1 MKHYNYVTIIF
12 LVLKLS
18 TNILFIETDESNL
31 ILKTFSTFKNF
42 AINISDT
49 FALFGISL
57 LLHRRIKLC
66 SQINSVHDSR
76 PFKERLDD
84 SIKILSIVQLVPR
97 NLFQMYPE
105 IEELDQNEL
114 FTRFEPNARFH
125 NYFFENDLDVKV
137 VTQEYQNKYN
147 SNFEC
152 EDIESLKSLLNE
164 ETPNLTLSILSTV
177 DLFVFDVWF
186 EHRSLEIGKF
196 NSFLFILIIFKFKQW
211 ILLKTISIICVNP
224 VQQLHQSEFRKSL
237 SMIWHVLER

>member
-1 MKHYNYVTIIF
+1 MKYYNYVTIIF

-76 PFKERLDD
+76 SFKERLDD

-186 EHRSLEIGKF
+186 EHRSLEIGKV
-196 NSFLFILIIFKFKQW
+196 NSFLFHFNNFQI
-211 ILLKTISIICVNP
+211 
-224 VQQLHQSEFRKSL
+224 
-237 SMIWHVLER
+237 